1 MPGPG
6 PVSEQ
11 GDGRSY
17 GRIGDV
23 PRTAVTVVMDMT
35 ADGCGEGPVEN
46 VGREARV
53 KPTFT
58 ELQKLRGRPTMVLWC
73 AVVGWVCL
81 MCG

>member
-35 ADGCGEGPVEN
+35 AMALVMFRR
-46 VGREARV
+46 RE
-53 KPTFT
+53 
-58 ELQKLRGRPTMVLWC
+58 KLGN
-73 AVVGWVCL
+73 
-81 MCG
+81 